1 MNSVQPLGPRVL
13 VEQVKAEEKTK
24 GGILLPNATAEAE
37 RPRHGTVIALGT
49 GLRLEDGT
57 RRPFEVEPGQSVV
70 FRQYGGVPVKLDG
83 KEYLILTEDEIVG
96 ILDPT

>member
-1 MNSVQPLGPRVL
+1 MKGVQPLGPRVL

-24 GGILLPNATAEAE
+24 GGIIVPHATAEAD

-57 RRPFEVEPGQSVV
+57 RRAFEVCPGQNVV
-70 FRQYGGVPVKLDG
+70 FRQYGGTPVKVDG

-96 ILDPT
+96 ILS